1 MAKVNAWKGA
11 DKEKQNLK
19 SASLKDKY
27 EKCMGNDNCLRSVA
41 NSQYMALSNLKR
53 MAKVYGWK
61 GAKKEKPASSSQSAF
76 VSPSKP
82 KNSVESSLPQKH
94 ISIKEGF
101 EKCNGRSFCLRKV
114 ANFHS
119 ISISNLKRMAKVNA
133 WKGADKEKQ
142 NLKSA
147 SLKDKYEKCMG
158 NDNCLRSVA
167 NSQYMAL
174 SNLKRM
180 AKVYGWNGTR
190 LTQKEYQAIIKASE
204 DTAGCGFLSFGCE
217 DPLKM
222 PNYDSDFHLKHYRR
236 VKVYANRFPWI
247 GSEIELEKGDQVL
260 VLASGKV
267 TTCAQ
272 CGTHSIDLPPN
283 KYLYMSIGESRNFRR
298 YYGKQAGEGS
308 YRDSSAQGSGE
319 LQFAV
324 RDWDTYPPPRHYYSD
339 NSGSFLLD
347 VFVYDKAQEEGF
359 KQLLRTMAK
368 QNPEDSVFTAQ
379 ARAF

>member
-1 MAKVNAWKGA
+1 
-11 DKEKQNLK
+11 
-19 SASLKDKY
+19 
-27 EKCMGNDNCLRSVA
+27 
-41 NSQYMALSNLKR
+41 
-53 MAKVYGWK
+53 
-61 GAKKEKPASSSQSAF
+61 
-76 VSPSKP
+76 
-82 KNSVESSLPQKH
+82 
-94 ISIKEGF
+94 
-101 EKCNGRSFCLRKV
+101 
-114 ANFHS
+114 
-119 ISISNLKRMAKVNA
+119 
-133 WKGADKEKQ
+133 
-142 NLKSA
+142 
-147 SLKDKYEKCMG
+147 
-158 NDNCLRSVA
+158 
-167 NSQYMAL
+167 MAL

>member
-1 MAKVNAWKGA
+1 
-11 DKEKQNLK
+11 
-19 SASLKDKY
+19 
-27 EKCMGNDNCLRSVA
+27 
-41 NSQYMALSNLKR
+41 
-53 MAKVYGWK
+53 
-61 GAKKEKPASSSQSAF
+61 
-76 VSPSKP
+76 
-82 KNSVESSLPQKH
+82 
-94 ISIKEGF
+94 
-101 EKCNGRSFCLRKV
+101 
-114 ANFHS
+114 
-119 ISISNLKRMAKVNA
+119 MAKVNA